1 MTDSKSDSETDSI
14 IRIAARGDGVTADGR
29 HFPLTAPGDWIRPDG
44 SVAFGVHHAQP
55 PCIHFP
61 ECGGCQLQHLDEES
75 YADFVTARV
84 TGALAG
90 QGVTPGAVLPPHIS
104 PPMTR
109 RRASLRAA
117 RAGKRVTIGFAE
129 EGSHRLIDLQMCA
142 VLDPRLFA
150 LVAPLRALLA
160 AILPDKR
167 AAHVKMSLVDQG
179 VDLLLEGVRVEG
191 LAADEALG
199 DFARAQALARLTID
213 EGDGPQTRWE
223 PEAATV
229 SFGGA
234 AVGFP
239 PFAFLQAT
247 PDGEA
252 ALVAAV
258 RAAMPETGPVADL
271 FCGLGTFALALG
283 DARPVYAAEAARD
296 VILRLKV
303 AAGRAQRRLA
313 ADHRDL
319 FRRPLTPAELDRFA
333 AVILDPPRAGA
344 REQVLQLA
352 ASNVPLIAYVSCNP
366 ASFARDA
373 AHLTAAGY
381 RLESVKP
388 VGQFRWSTHVEL
400 VGIFRK

>member
-61 ECGGCQLQHLDEES
+61 ACGGCQLQHLDEES
-75 YADFVTARV
+75 YPDFVTARV

>member
-252 ALVAAV
+252 ALVAFSYAQVGGAGWAFIGSAAALKSLRITKGTLFARAV
-258 RAAMPETGPVADL
+258 MEGYQRGRAAKWLAGEDYLKLMHEP
-271 FCGLGTFALALG
+271 LG
-283 DARPVYAAEAARD
+283 AARK
-296 VILRLKV
+296 RLGLTEPV
-303 AAGRAQRRLA
+303 LYRRAQQELGEEMASYLSRQRDEPEPEPARLA
-313 ADHRDL
+313 A
-319 FRRPLTPAELDRFA
+319 
-333 AVILDPPRAGA
+333 
-344 REQVLQLA
+344 
-352 ASNVPLIAYVSCNP
+352 
-366 ASFARDA
+366 
-373 AHLTAAGY
+373 
-381 RLESVKP
+381 
-388 VGQFRWSTHVEL
+388 
-400 VGIFRK
+400 

>member
-129 EGSHRLIDLQMCA
+129 EGSHRLIYLQMCA

-258 RAAMPETGPVADL
+258 RAAMPETGPIADL

-373 AHLTAAGY
+373 AHLTGAGY